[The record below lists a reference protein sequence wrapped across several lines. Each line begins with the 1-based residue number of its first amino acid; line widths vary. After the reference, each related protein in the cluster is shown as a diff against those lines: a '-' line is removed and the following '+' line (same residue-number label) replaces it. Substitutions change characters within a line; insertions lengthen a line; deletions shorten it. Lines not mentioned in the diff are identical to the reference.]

1 MPSALLIYKRSVGR
15 ARPADRGARARERFV
30 VERARASV
38 RSAYARVRALE
49 NVSLWLGVR
58 TISFAFT
65 IYLKQFSKNPVQSQ
79 TTECVSHGADKRVS
93 GVATVGWSEVQ
104 QQCQ

>member
-30 VERARASV
+30 VERARAM
-38 RSAYARVRALE
+38 RSRRVRVRALE

-79 TTECVSHGADKRVS
+79 TTECVSHGAAKRVS